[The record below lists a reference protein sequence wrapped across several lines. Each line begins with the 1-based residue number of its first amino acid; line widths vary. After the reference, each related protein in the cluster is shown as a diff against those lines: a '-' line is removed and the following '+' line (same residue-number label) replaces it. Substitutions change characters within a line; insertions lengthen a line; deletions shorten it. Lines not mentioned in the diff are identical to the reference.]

1 MYRRDSDTSSL
12 HLSSNNPF
20 RNRTSSPGLP
30 SPGVRPLGLPS
41 PGLASPGIR
50 SPGLPS
56 PHGVRPV
63 SRNPFLAAFEQENAV
78 FGATAR
84 LEPNQNS
91 MPPDENQKFSMEF
104 SRTEE
109 AFGNLRLINT
119 NSTQGS
125 SMSKHGENRDADSFK
140 TRSSPHKPDVER
152 PRVGLQGPFLRRFPT
167 KEGDLIPS
175 SRKSDNRRP
184 RRNSESS
191 VVDKKPT
198 PDEERKNRERGA
210 KDRDA
215 KSRDG
220 FPRDHRAVRPRK
232 PRGLDLIDKLD
243 VTGIYGAG
251 LFHHDG
257 PFDACNPHRNRKKDH
272 RAPMHAFPADS
283 ANNAIGGSGPLN
295 KTIDINQFHGRG
307 AEGFSDYGSGMD
319 NPTLRKKVVKAT

>member
-1 MYRRDSDTSSL
+1 
-12 HLSSNNPF
+12 
-20 RNRTSSPGLP
+20 
-30 SPGVRPLGLPS
+30 
-41 PGLASPGIR
+41 
-50 SPGLPS
+50 
-56 PHGVRPV
+56 
-63 SRNPFLAAFEQENAV
+63 
-78 FGATAR
+78 
-84 LEPNQNS
+84 
-91 MPPDENQKFSMEF
+91 
-104 SRTEE
+104 
-109 AFGNLRLINT
+109 
-119 NSTQGS
+119 
-125 SMSKHGENRDADSFK
+125 MSKHGENRDADSFK

-319 NPTLRKKVVKAT
+319 NPTLRPPVNRSISFNPLERVEPVHGEESVGLGTSTFLEGAPASRIAIKRRESEADTPFQGGGLARKKSLVQRIRGMSQSRRVGEASRVTSLDARYEQ